1 MPTILMGE
9 FKMRFYSNDHPPAH
23 VHCINGDGIA
33 VVDIVT
39 GFVRRRMGSIGDR
52 DVARAVQLVQE
63 NRDSLLRKWIDFEL
77 RKQT

>member
-1 MPTILMGE
+1 MPTIVIGE

-33 VVDIVT
+33 VIDILS
-39 GFVRRRMGSIGDR
+39 GIVRRRTGGITDR
-52 DVARAVQLVQE
+52 DVSRAVQLVQE
-63 NRDSLLRKWIDFEL
+63 NRDTLLRKWLDFEL